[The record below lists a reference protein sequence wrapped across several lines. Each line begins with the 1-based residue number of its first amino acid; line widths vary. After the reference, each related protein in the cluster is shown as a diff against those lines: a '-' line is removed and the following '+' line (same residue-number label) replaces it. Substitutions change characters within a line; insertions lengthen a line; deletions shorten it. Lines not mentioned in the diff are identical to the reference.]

1 MLQRAMLI
9 GYRSGFYTDAELGI
23 ALDMAR
29 EAGAVMLDRSDYGLK
44 VGNEASSKFASIN
57 RYES

>member
-1 MLQRAMLI
+1 MLI